1 VPDPLLFPLKN
12 LEALVES
19 IGDAVAEAGG
29 MRFTRLAEAAEEGDV
44 EATVETT
51 EGWPNEG
58 SFYCAGTKHTY
69 SGKDLAHLLNVDP
82 PFPADRRV
90 LTSVVDASRTFSGL
104 DLVRN
109 MIFVDTA
116 EGVYLDAL
124 SRNYGLDRPEG
135 VSDAV
140 WRAVVKAI
148 AFSPKGTAYVLE
160 LLLDAILGEGTYE
173 IFEDLENYP
182 NVVFIRLLDED
193 ALTTGKSYFAET
205 EEVSSSTTTTV
216 VASNAPVGDSR
227 DSVTVVRLA
236 ADYAE
241 VSGDVLPSAEP
252 DTAWTYTGTTAEG
265 TVVTVN
271 GDGTVKLEDT
281 SGTEVG
287 ARYERA
293 LRVDVQSE
301 IVVEWEIELLA
312 YDVLFLPAGAL
323 EAASGCFVRVHDGT
337 GEIFVGITDTDVWFG
352 SDLTVSTALSAGRH
366 RFTLRKPAGIEDG
379 YPANQA
385 VVELW
390 IDGVKA
396 LSRTY
401 DAVVGAS
408 ALRKIE
414 FGSMSVKATSEV
426 DWHDLRVSVKNG
438 RNYWNTRFAE
448 DSDVDVSDPDE
459 IVSAAAAFV
468 AADVGRTII
477 VRPSENPV
485 FGSTAHGRN
494 NGAYKIASVDA
505 ADTIT
510 VTGIP
515 YKGGTAEGDTFALD
529 EEQHDVF
536 TAEDAGVQASF
547 QTGTGANGITWKARY
562 GGDDGNLLKIAIIA
576 VANNPSIQTSVV
588 VSGSERHIEVR
599 PVANAGSVI
608 QSTAEEVV
616 EAVNANTSFSAIA
629 EASLVGDGSGVVAA
643 VASTFFADG
652 EDGKLLTIS
661 GSALGNNGTRKL
673 ATLVDERTVL
683 LGSHLSIPAMTEE
696 SGLTWQKDPNF
707 ATESGLDIEI
717 VAGGTISASPTL
729 TLRRALA
736 ASPQLLELQYSVR
749 PDGQLESSVN
759 VDGSSGARAP
769 LYLAD
774 PLAFLRGIIDTLT
787 VAGVEARFKR

>member
-301 IVVEWEIELLA
+301 IVVEWENR
-312 YDVLFLPAGAL
+312 
-323 EAASGCFVRVHDGT
+323 ASR
-337 GEIFVGITDTDVWFG
+337 
-352 SDLTVSTALSAGRH
+352 
-366 RFTLRKPAGIEDG
+366 
-379 YPANQA
+379 
-385 VVELW
+385 
-390 IDGVKA
+390 
-396 LSRTY
+396 
-401 DAVVGAS
+401 
-408 ALRKIE
+408 
-414 FGSMSVKATSEV
+414 
-426 DWHDLRVSVKNG
+426 
-438 RNYWNTRFAE
+438 
-448 DSDVDVSDPDE
+448 
-459 IVSAAAAFV
+459 
-468 AADVGRTII
+468 
-477 VRPSENPV
+477 
-485 FGSTAHGRN
+485 
-494 NGAYKIASVDA
+494 
-505 ADTIT
+505 
-510 VTGIP
+510 
-515 YKGGTAEGDTFALD
+515 
-529 EEQHDVF
+529 
-536 TAEDAGVQASF
+536 
-547 QTGTGANGITWKARY
+547 
-562 GGDDGNLLKIAIIA
+562 
-576 VANNPSIQTSVV
+576 
-588 VSGSERHIEVR
+588 
-599 PVANAGSVI
+599 
-608 QSTAEEVV
+608 
-616 EAVNANTSFSAIA
+616 
-629 EASLVGDGSGVVAA
+629 
-643 VASTFFADG
+643 
-652 EDGKLLTIS
+652 
-661 GSALGNNGTRKL
+661 
-673 ATLVDERTVL
+673 
-683 LGSHLSIPAMTEE
+683 
-696 SGLTWQKDPNF
+696 
-707 ATESGLDIEI
+707 
-717 VAGGTISASPTL
+717 
-729 TLRRALA
+729 LRRLVPSCWRAR
-736 ASPQLLELQYSVR
+736 SRVRLLR
-749 PDGQLESSVN
+749 P
-759 VDGSSGARAP
+759 RA
-769 LYLAD
+769 
-774 PLAFLRGIIDTLT
+774 
-787 VAGVEARFKR
+787 